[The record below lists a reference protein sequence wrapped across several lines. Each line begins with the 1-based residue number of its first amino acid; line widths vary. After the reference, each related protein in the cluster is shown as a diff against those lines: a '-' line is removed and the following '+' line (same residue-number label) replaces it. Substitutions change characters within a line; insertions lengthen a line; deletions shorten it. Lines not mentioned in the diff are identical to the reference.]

1 MEDEIRAGEYS
12 ERLQREKTVSGTV
25 SLKTLANP
33 LQTRGQVARQVCLLG
48 SRLAAEALLEAS

>member
-1 MEDEIRAGEYS
+1 MRAGEYS

-48 SRLAAEALLEAS
+48 SCLPAEALLEAS